1 MKEHIKA
8 HVAVLGTNIF
18 FSINFSAVKYLFSQ
32 NHIQP
37 FGLNYIRIVISAFL
51 LWVLYFFS
59 KQKIKIDPKD
69 YFRLFLCSITGIVL
83 NQLLFIKGL
92 SYTTPI
98 HGALLMLTTPIL
110 ITFFASIFLKEIL
123 NVNKVVGLALG
134 IGGASVL
141 ILSRNNNSQASNT
154 MLGDLLILIN
164 AISYMIY
171 FIIVKP
177 LMIKYSPLTVI
188 RMCFTI
194 GLFVAL
200 PFCWTEF
207 LNTSWDLFSPS
218 EIWTLAIITIGGTFL
233 AYTFNIYAINKLGAS
248 ITGNYIYTQPVFA
261 GIIAMAMHQDTL
273 AYYKVAA
280 AGLIFTGL
288 YVANKKK
295 QHV

>member
-1 MKEHIKA
+1 MKDNLKA
-8 HVAVLGTNIF
+8 HLAVLGTNIF

-32 NHIQP
+32 NHVQP
-37 FGLNYIRIVISAFL
+37 FGLNYIRIVVATFL

-59 KQKIKIDPKD
+59 KQKIKIDRKD
-69 YFRLFLCSITGIVL
+69 YFRLLFCSITGIVL

-92 SYTTPI
+92 SYTSPI

-110 ITFFASIFLKEIL
+110 ITFFASIFLKERL
-123 NVNKVVGLALG
+123 NFNKFIGLALG

-141 ILSRNNNSQASNT
+141 ILSRSNNVQGSNT

-164 AISYMIY
+164 AVSYMIY

-177 LMIKYSPLTVI
+177 LMFKYSPLTVI
-188 RMCFTI
+188 RMSFTI

-207 LNTSWDLFSPS
+207 SNTSWDLFSTN
-218 EIWTLAIITIGGTFL
+218 EIWSLAIITIGGTFL

-261 GIIAMAMHQDTL
+261 GLIAIGMQQDVL
-273 AYYKVAA
+273 AYYKIAA
-280 AGLIFTGL
+280 AVLIFTGL
-288 YVANKKK
+288 YVANKKN

>member
-1 MKEHIKA
+1 LKDNIKA
-8 HVAVLGTNIF
+8 HLAVLGTNIF

-32 NHIQP
+32 NHVQP
-37 FGLNYIRIVISAFL
+37 FGLNYIRIVVATFL

-59 KQKIKIDPKD
+59 KKKITIDPKD
-69 YFRLFLCSITGIVL
+69 YFRLLFCSITGIVL

-92 SYTTPI
+92 SYTSPI

-110 ITFFASIFLKEIL
+110 ITFFASIFLKERL
-123 NVNKVVGLALG
+123 SFNKVIGLALG
-134 IGGASVL
+134 IGGACVL
-141 ILSRNNNSQASNT
+141 ILSRSNNVKASGT

-164 AISYMIY
+164 AVSYMIY

-177 LMIKYSPLTVI
+177 LMQKYSPLTVI
-188 RMCFTI
+188 RMSFTI

-207 LNTSWDLFSPS
+207 SSTSWGLFSSS
-218 EIWTLAIITIGGTFL
+218 EIWSLAIITIGGTFL

-261 GIIAMAMHQDTL
+261 GIIAIGLHQDSL
-273 AYYKVAA
+273 AYYKIAA
-280 AGLIFTGL
+280 AVLIFTGL
-288 YVANKKK
+288 YLANKKN